1 MPTENKKKILFAC
14 MDWGLGHAT
23 RSVPL
28 IRKFQKEGHEIVLA
42 TAGSAL
48 GFWKNYFPEL
58 IILEKP
64 AYNIRYSIN
73 FSVSAMLFFQSLAFL
88 KTIKK
93 ENLWLNKIIDEH
105 GFHEVYSDNC
115 YGLYNQKINSTI
127 ITHQLMV
134 KCPKSLRFLEKSLHK
149 KILSFTDKFN
159 KVLIPDYKG
168 EGNLSGDLSHKY
180 PVPENATF
188 IGPLSRFDQRENEF
202 TSKEYE
208 FCAILSGPEPL
219 RTDLEIQCI
228 DLFQKT
234 EKKCLII
241 RGLPENNDSIQVEGL
256 EIHNHLN
263 DEEFRKKVIAS
274 DKIICRSGYSTI
286 MDLYALNKRA
296 IFIPTPGQTEQE
308 YLAKHHSG

>member
-1 MPTENKKKILFAC
+1 MQSVDKKKILFAC

-28 IRKFQKEGHEIVLA
+28 IRKFQKEGHDLILA
-42 TAGSAL
+42 SAGPAL
-48 GFWKNYFPEL
+48 SFWKNYFPEL
-58 IILEKP
+58 IVLEKP

-73 FSVSAMLFFQSLAFL
+73 FSVSAMLFFQSVSFL

-93 ENLWLNKIIDEH
+93 ENKWLDEMIVKHIID
-105 GFHEVYSDNC
+105 EVYSDNC
-115 YGLYNQKINSTI
+115 YGLYNQKTYSTI

-134 KCPKSLRFLEKSLHK
+134 KCPKALSFLEKPLHK
-149 KILSFTDKFN
+149 KILAFINKFN

-180 PVPENATF
+180 PLPENATF
-188 IGPLSRFDQRENEF
+188 IGPLSRFDQRENEYKG
-202 TSKEYE
+202 KEYE

-219 RTDLEIQCI
+219 RTDLEKQCI

-241 RGLPENNDSIQVEGL
+241 RGLPQNVEALNVDGI
-256 EIHNHLN
+256 EIHNHLD
-263 DEEFRKKVIAS
+263 DEEFRTKVVAS

-286 MDLYALNKRA
+286 MDLFALNKRA

>member
-1 MPTENKKKILFAC
+1 MKSVTHKKILFAC
-14 MDWGLGHAT
+14 MDWGLGHAS

-28 IRKFQKEGHEIVLA
+28 IRNLQKEGHEVILA
-42 TAGSAL
+42 SAGPAFA
-48 GFWKNYFPEL
+48 FWKNYFPEL
-58 IILEKP
+58 PILEKP
-64 AYNIRYSIN
+64 AYKIRYSIN
-73 FSVSAMLFFQSLAFL
+73 FSVNAMLFFQSRSFL
-88 KTIKK
+88 KTIRN
-93 ENLWLNKIIDEH
+93 ENKWLEKIQVKYKFD
-105 GFHEVYSDNC
+105 EVYSDNC
-115 YGLYNQKINSTI
+115 YGLYNQNLHSTI

-134 KCPKSLRFLEKSLHK
+134 KCPKSFRFLEKSLHK

-202 TSKEYE
+202 TGKEYE